1 MGYFGVFPENRVFG
15 GIWAIPGQEGS
26 GGVHDMPQSLVP
38 WIRGMAPI
46 YPIWPKYPKIAKI
59 ALFLTQTGDYTPFE
73 PLKWPIWAL
82 FGPLK

>member
-1 MGYFGVFPENRVFG
+1 
-15 GIWAIPGQEGS
+15 
-26 GGVHDMPQSLVP
+26 MPQSLVP